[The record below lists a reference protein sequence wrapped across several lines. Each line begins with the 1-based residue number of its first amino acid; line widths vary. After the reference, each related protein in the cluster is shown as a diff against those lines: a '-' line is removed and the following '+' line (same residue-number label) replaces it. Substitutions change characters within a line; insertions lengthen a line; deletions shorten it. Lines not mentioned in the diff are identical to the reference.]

1 MVTNRKMEKITL
13 NIAESVRDSAEEIWM
28 AGLGAFSK
36 AQREGNKVFD
46 LLVAEGKQLQSK
58 IKGVADNVSGKVAE
72 KLTDKRVTDLADRA
86 SASWDKFGQ
95 VFEDRTSDALGRFG
109 VATKKDTDA
118 LSRRV
123 AKLAT
128 ELEKMKRVPKKVTTR
143 RTPI

>member
-1 MVTNRKMEKITL
+1 MVANKKMEKL
-13 NIAESVRDSAEEIWM
+13 SQNLAESVRDSAEEIWM

-46 LLVAEGKQLQSK
+46 LLVTEGKQLQDK
-58 IKGVADNVSGKVAE
+58 VKGVADNVSGKVAE
-72 KLTDKRVTDLADRA
+72 KLADKRVSELTDKAV
-86 SASWDKFGQ
+86 ASWDKLGQ

-128 ELEKMKRVPKKVTTR
+128 ELEKMKRVPKKAATR
-143 RTPI
+143 RSAV

>member
-1 MVTNRKMEKITL
+1 MATNKKMEKLSL
-13 NIAESVRDSAEEIWM
+13 NLAESVRDSAEEIWM

-46 LLVAEGKQLQSK
+46 LLVTEGKQLQGK
-58 IKGVADNVSGKVAE
+58 VKGVADNVSGKFVE
-72 KLTDKRVTDLADRA
+72 KLADKRVTELTDKAA
-86 SASWDKFGQ
+86 ASWDKLGQ

-128 ELEKMKRVPKKVTTR
+128 ELEKMKRVPKKVVTR
-143 RTPI
+143 RSAV

>member
-1 MVTNRKMEKITL
+1 MATNKKMEKPSL
-13 NIAESVRDSAEEIWM
+13 NLAESVRDSAEEIWM

-46 LLVAEGKQLQSK
+46 LLVTEGKQLQEK
-58 IKGVADNVSGKVAE
+58 VKGVADNVSDKVAE
-72 KLTDKRVTDLADRA
+72 KLADKRVSELTDKAV
-86 SASWDKFGQ
+86 ASWDKLGQ

-128 ELEKMKRVPKKVTTR
+128 ELEKMKRVPKKVVTR
-143 RTPI
+143 RSTV

>member
-1 MVTNRKMEKITL
+1 MAAKKMTEKLKL
-13 NIAESVRDSAEEIWM
+13 NLADAVRDSAEEIWM

-46 LLVAEGKQLQSK
+46 LLVSEGKQLQSK
-58 IKGVADNVSGKVAE
+58 VKGVADNVSGKVADKLAE
-72 KLTDKRVTDLADRA
+72 NRVAELTDKAVAG
-86 SASWDKFGQ
+86 WDKFGQ
-95 VFEDRTSDALGRFG
+95 VLEDRTSEALGRFG

-128 ELEKMKRVPKKVTTR
+128 ELEKMRRAPK
-143 RTPI
+143 RTPVRKSTT

>member
-1 MVTNRKMEKITL
+1 MVAKKITEKLTL
-13 NIAESVRDSAEEIWM
+13 NLADSVRDSAEEIWM

-46 LLVAEGKQLQSK
+46 LLVSEGKQLQGK
-58 IKGVADNVSGKVAE
+58 VKGVADNVSGKFAE
-72 KLTDKRVTDLADRA
+72 KLAEKRVVELADKA
-86 SASWDKFGQ
+86 VAGWDKLGQ

-128 ELEKMKRVPKKVTTR
+128 ELEKMR
-143 RTPI
+143 RTPKKAPVRRAKV

>member
-1 MVTNRKMEKITL
+1 MAAKKQTEKSTL
-13 NIAESVRDSAEEIWM
+13 YIADAVRDSAEEIWM

-46 LLVAEGKQLQSK
+46 LLVTEGKQLQGK
-58 IKGVADNVSGKVAE
+58 FKGVADNVSGKLSDRLAEKRVAE
-72 KLTDKRVTDLADRA
+72 LTDKAVAGWNKL
-86 SASWDKFGQ
+86 GQ
-95 VFEDRTSDALGRFG
+95 AFEDGTSEALGRIG

-128 ELEKMKRVPKKVTTR
+128 ELEKMKRVPRKPAVR
-143 RTPI
+143 RTTP

>member
-1 MVTNRKMEKITL
+1 MATKKQTQKMPQNL
-13 NIAESVRDSAEEIWM
+13 AESVRDSAEEIWM

-46 LLVAEGKQLQSK
+46 LLVTEGKQLQGK
-58 IKGVADNVSGKVAE
+58 FKGVADNVSGKLSEKLAERRVAE
-72 KLTDKRVTDLADRA
+72 LTDKAVAG
-86 SASWDKFGQ
+86 WDKLGQ
-95 VFEDRTSDALGRFG
+95 VFEDRTSNALGRFG

-128 ELEKMKRVPKKVTTR
+128 ELEKMKRTPKKPAVR
-143 RTPI
+143 RTTP

>member
-1 MVTNRKMEKITL
+1 MATNKKLEKL
-13 NIAESVRDSAEEIWM
+13 SVNLAESVRDSAEEIWM

-46 LLVAEGKQLQSK
+46 LLVTEGKQLQGK
-58 IKGVADNVSGKVAE
+58 FKGVAGNVSGKFAE
-72 KLTDKRVTDLADRA
+72 KLTDKRVTELTDKAV
-86 SASWDKFGQ
+86 ASWDKLGQ

-128 ELEKMKRVPKKVTTR
+128 ELEKMKRVPKKAVAR
-143 RTPI
+143 RPTV

>member
-1 MVTNRKMEKITL
+1 MAAKKNTEKL
-13 NIAESVRDSAEEIWM
+13 SQNLADSVRDSAEEIWM

-46 LLVAEGKQLQSK
+46 LLVTEGKQLQGK
-58 IKGVADNVSGKVAE
+58 VKGVADNVSGKFAE
-72 KLTDKRVTDLADRA
+72 KLADKRVTELTDKAV
-86 SASWDKFGQ
+86 ASWDKLGQ
-95 VFEDRTSDALGRFG
+95 VFEDRTADALGRFG

-128 ELEKMKRVPKKVTTR
+128 ELEKMKRVPKKTATR
-143 RTPI
+143 RTTS